1 MTYVE
6 ILHIGAFDNEAV
18 PTTVFT
24 VIQKANTLTRNMIL
38 RILKSCSM

>member
-18 PTTVFT
+18 PTAVFT
-24 VIQKANTLTRNMIL
+24 VIQEANAITWNMIL